1 MFGLVSKKVK
11 IVEDEF
17 VIEIVIF
24 KRGRGRFFKNLKFVV
39 LKEDKVERIQDEIKE
54 EKEEKFV

>member
-24 KRGRGRFFKNLKFVV
+24 KRGRGRFFKNLKFVI

>member
-39 LKEDKVERIQDEIKE
+39 LKEDKVEKIQDEIKE

>member
-1 MFGLVSKKVK
+1 MFGLVSKKIK

-39 LKEDKVERIQDEIKE
+39 LKEDKVEKIQDEIKE

>member
-24 KRGRGRFFKNLKFVV
+24 KRGRGWFFKNLKFVV
-39 LKEDKVERIQDEIKE
+39 LKEDKVEKI
-54 EKEEKFV
+54 

>member
-17 VIEIVIF
+17 AIEIVIF

-39 LKEDKVERIQDEIKE
+39 LKEDKVEKI
-54 EKEEKFV
+54 

>member
-39 LKEDKVERIQDEIKE
+39 LKEDKVEKIQDEIKE
-54 EKEEKFV
+54 EKEEKVV

>member
-11 IVEDEF
+11 IIEDEF

-39 LKEDKVERIQDEIKE
+39 LKEDKVEKIQDEIKE

>member
-24 KRGRGRFFKNLKFVV
+24 KRGRGRFFKNLIFVV
-39 LKEDKVERIQDEIKE
+39 LKEDKVEKIQDEIKE

>member
-17 VIEIVIF
+17 VIEVVIF

-39 LKEDKVERIQDEIKE
+39 LKEDKVEKIQDEIKE

>member
-39 LKEDKVERIQDEIKE
+39 LKEDKVEKIQDEKKE